1 MQSREVRPM
10 DIRPPQFRCS
20 AAVRRGA
27 TVSLLLTML
36 AGCAAS
42 GDGGTP
48 QPAASDPALTSAPML
63 PAALQLFPQCE
74 AEIRAFIEM
83 TRFAR
88 SFGDNWQ
95 LFSDAIDAMKAQV
108 VACVD
113 DGQEAA
119 AWRVPDDRP
128 SPPPSAARRRAP
140 R

>member
-1 MQSREVRPM
+1 MG
-10 DIRPPQFRCS
+10 ITPPLPPSLRRF
-20 AAVRRGA
+20 AVRRTA
-27 TVSLLLTML
+27 TAGLLLAML

-42 GDGGTP
+42 GAP
-48 QPAASDPALTSAPML
+48 RPAAPDATLMSAPML

-74 AEIRAFIEM
+74 AEIRAFVEM

-88 SFGDNWQ
+88 SYGANWIV
-95 LFSDAIDAMKAQV
+95 FSDAIEAMKAQV

-119 AWRVPDDRP
+119 AWTEPEDRP
-128 SPPPSAARRRAP
+128 AAPPAARRRAP

>member
-1 MQSREVRPM
+1 M
-10 DIRPPQFRCS
+10 DITPPAAPLRRP
-20 AAVRRGA
+20 AIRRTA
-27 TVSLLLTML
+27 TAGLLLAML

-42 GDGGTP
+42 GASR
-48 QPAASDPALTSAPML
+48 PAASDATLMSAPML

-83 TRFAR
+83 ARFAR
-88 SFGDNWQ
+88 NYGENWI

-119 AWRVPDDRP
+119 AWTVPEDRP
-128 SPPPSAARRRAP
+128 PPAARSRAP